1 MVGAAQLVLRNL
13 IPLLF
18 EDTPQMNNFIQI
30 KGSPE
35 WSLKIQIILSEVM
48 PFRKISARI
57 SIVYKKQEFFL

>member
-30 KGSPE
+30 KGYPE

-57 SIVYKKQEFFL
+57 SIVYKK